1 MRLESIATTD
11 INRIIE
17 IESLCCNAYA
27 MWTKYQYQEFFD
39 NDGEIL
45 TIAQRVV
52 RSKTEDV
59 IGFVCYAQ
67 KHYESHPNEH
77 CVHIVKFGI
86 HQDYQRQG
94 YGTQCYCALARR
106 WFSEGATYL
115 WTNVHQNHD
124 AEFAFWETLGFNRE
138 KTEDYQSHTFW
149 QMGKFLLA

>member
-45 TIAQRVV
+45 TAHIA
-52 RSKTEDV
+52 KTEDV

-77 CVHIVKFGI
+77 CVHI
-86 HQDYQRQG
+86 
-94 YGTQCYCALARR
+94 C
-106 WFSEGATYL
+106 
-115 WTNVHQNHD
+115 
-124 AEFAFWETLGFNRE
+124 
-138 KTEDYQSHTFW
+138 
-149 QMGKFLLA
+149 